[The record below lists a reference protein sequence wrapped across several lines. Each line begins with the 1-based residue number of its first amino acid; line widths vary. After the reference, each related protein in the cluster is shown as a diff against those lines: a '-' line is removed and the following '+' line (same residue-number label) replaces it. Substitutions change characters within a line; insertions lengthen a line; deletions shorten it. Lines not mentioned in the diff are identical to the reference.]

1 MCCMRPEI
9 LRALEKVGIKELNEL
24 QKTAY
29 PKIKSKRNCL
39 IVAPTGSGK
48 TEAALI
54 PIIEEIFEK
63 KPKGIALL
71 YITPLRALNRD
82 MLRRI
87 RGIAEQLNLTVAVR
101 HGDTEKRDREKQSK
115 DPPQILITTPETFQ
129 ILFLGKNLRKSLKN
143 VKYLVIDEVH
153 ELIDNKRGVQLSVA
167 IERLRELTSFQ
178 IIAMSATIGDKKKI
192 MRFFKCDELIELKTQ
207 KKYEISVIY
216 PETKEEDYVL
226 SEQLGVS
233 LKFASVLRQIK
244 EIIESHKSTLIFV
257 NTRQTAEA
265 LALKLKKIA
274 NVEVHHGS
282 LSKDVRI
289 ENERKLME
297 GEIKALICTSSLELG
312 IDIGSVDCVIQFGSP
327 REVGRLIQRIGRSGH
342 KLEKVSKGFVIVD
355 NFDDILESA
364 VIVKRA
370 KKGWIERPF
379 IHENCVD
386 ALANQVTSLSIE
398 YKRINLRKAFEI
410 ISRAYPYRNLKYEE
424 FEELCRYFSEIKL
437 IGLKDGMIYPLRRT
451 RRYFYDNISM
461 IIDEKHYIVKDIV
474 NNRVI
479 GILDESFLQT
489 FEGNI
494 FAMKGEV
501 WRIVS
506 IDDVVKVVPESYEA
520 EIPTWVGEEIPV
532 PFEVATDVGRLR
544 ETLFNLVKK
553 DKTKAIKLLERLG
566 VNKTGAHIVIDL
578 IKKQDIP
585 PPTDK
590 RIIIEEKDEISIV
603 NACFG
608 HKVNEALGRILALLV
623 SIRTGRNVSVEV
635 DPYRIKLTPAEGV
648 EDLIKEL
655 PVEIEGLLE
664 RALIDTKLFQWK
676 LINVARKCGYLSKD
690 IELSKVN
697 VKALVQRLADTPIY
711 RETLRDIF
719 TEKVDLINLK
729 KILRNLNKFEIVT
742 YKGFTPIGLASPRKS
757 YDIFPT
763 MDQTEILLENFKQR
777 LENEECYVICLNC
790 GYSIKVPVKMVE
802 LSCPRCHSSMIACV
816 NARRDPRKVSK
827 SELFKIANLVSMH
840 GMRAVYALNTYGIG
854 TDTASRILMGYYP
867 DEKSFFK
874 ALLEAEKNYIRTRAF
889 WD

>member
-1 MCCMRPEI
+1 MRAEI
-9 LRALEKVGIKELNEL
+9 VEALKKVGIRELNEL
-24 QKTAY
+24 QRIAY
-29 PKIKSKRNCL
+29 PKIKAKRNCL

-63 KPKGIALL
+63 KLGGIALL
-71 YITPLRALNRD
+71 YVTPLRALNRD

-87 RGIAEQLNLTVAVR
+87 RGIAEHLNLTVAVR

-129 ILFLGKNLRKSLKN
+129 ILFLGKNLRKSLRN
-143 VKYLVIDEVH
+143 VKFLVIDEVH

-167 IERLRELTSFQ
+167 IERLRELTQFQ
-178 IIAMSATIGDKKKI
+178 IIAMSATIGDKRRI
-192 MRFFKCDELIELKTQ
+192 MRFFKCDELVELKTP

-216 PETKEEDYVL
+216 PETREEDFRL
-226 SEQLGVS
+226 SEELGVS
-233 LKFASVLRQIK
+233 PRFASVLRKIK
-244 EIIESHKSTLIFV
+244 EIVESHTSTLIFV

-312 IDIGSVDCVIQFGSP
+312 IDIGSIDCVIQFGSP

-342 KLEKVSKGFVIVD
+342 RLEEVSKGFVIVD
-355 NFDDILESA
+355 NFDDILEAA

-370 KKGWIERPF
+370 KRGWIERPV

-386 ALANQVTSLSIE
+386 VLANQIAALSIE
-398 YKRINLRKAFEI
+398 YKRIELRKAFEI
-410 ISRAYPYRNLKYEE
+410 IRRAYPYRNLKYEE
-424 FEELCRYFSEIKL
+424 FEELCRYFGEIKL
-437 IGLKDGMIYPLRRT
+437 IGLKDGIIYPLRRT
-451 RRYFYDNISM
+451 IRYFYENISM

-474 NNRVI
+474 NNKII
-479 GILDESFLQT
+479 GVLDESFLQT

-506 IDDVVKVVPESYEA
+506 IDDGVVKVVPESYEA

-544 ETLFNLVKK
+544 ERLFKLRDNEK
-553 DKTKAIKLLERLG
+553 KAISLLRKYG
-566 VNKTGAHIVIDL
+566 VNEAGARAVLDL

-585 PPTDK
+585 PPTDR
-590 RIIIEEKDEISIV
+590 RIIVEERDEVAIV

-608 HKVNEALGRILALLV
+608 HKVNEALGRVLALLLSV
-623 SIRTGRNVSVEV
+623 RSGRNVSVEV

-648 EDLIKEL
+648 EKLIREL

-664 RALIDTKLFQWK
+664 RALVDTKLFQWK
-676 LINVARKCGYLSKD
+676 LVNIARKSGYLSKD
-690 IELSKVN
+690 VELSKVN
-697 VKALVQRLADTPIY
+697 VKALIQRVAHTPIY

-719 TEKVDLINLK
+719 TEKIDLKNLK
-729 KILRNLNKFEIVT
+729 RVLRNLEKFEIFT
-742 YKGFTPIGLASPRKS
+742 HKGFTPIGLASPRRS

-763 MDQTEILLENFKQR
+763 QDQTEILLENFR
-777 LENEECYVICLNC
+777 RRIENEECYVICLNC
-790 GYSIKVPVKMVE
+790 GYSIKTLVRMVE
-802 LSCPRCHSSMIACV
+802 LTCPRCRSNMIACV
-816 NARRDPRKVSK
+816 NARRDPRKIGK
-827 SELFKIANLVSMH
+827 RELFKIANLVSTH

-854 TDTASRILMGYYP
+854 VDTASRILMGYYP